1 MNREGG
7 SKKLRRTH
15 AWQPYLSPLFS
26 REMRKPASTLYLRPS
41 LFLYPQPRPAF
52 SLLSP
57 LKALSD
63 FGRISLREEG
73 EGGNRGYGHCTVYK
87 WPLCYA
93 SSSYSWRNMRLAAS
107 MCTVYENKEKPTME
121 VKRTKRPS
129 LFRGIPHTYFLLLA
143 KFLQMG
149 WDDNKGCHFSFLTET
164 CGTHCA
170 NKKTFSLPKFMHTQ
184 NAERKEET

>member
-1 MNREGG
+1 
-7 SKKLRRTH
+7 
-15 AWQPYLSPLFS
+15 
-26 REMRKPASTLYLRPS
+26 
-41 LFLYPQPRPAF
+41 
-52 SLLSP
+52 
-57 LKALSD
+57 
-63 FGRISLREEG
+63 
-73 EGGNRGYGHCTVYK
+73 
-87 WPLCYA
+87 
-93 SSSYSWRNMRLAAS
+93 MRLAAS

-121 VKRTKRPS
+121 VKRAKRPS

-143 KFLQMG
+143 EFLQMG